1 MKLRYY
7 NLLAGLLLMASCE
20 KELPNVDTPSFDVS
34 TESTSYKA
42 GTVVKFKITG
52 TAGIVSFY
60 SGEPLKDY
68 AFRAGRVVEAGNAGA
83 RLSFMSAVTGG
94 TQGTLSATVPP
105 QLKVMASTN
114 FSGNY
119 DMTSIQAATWSDIT
133 SRFRYA
139 INNTAVTSNP
149 TPPGGPVDIS
159 DLLVAD
165 KPIYIAYKYVTLPQ
179 GVNGTARTWSI
190 TSFTLTSNKDISVA
204 GPAIN
209 PAITNY
215 LGAGFRLVDQN
226 PVTAP
231 ARSSLTT
238 TTISLLGNLY
248 DAVNDAGN
256 DPLSENWAISRPI
269 FTNTIDLGPDKAV
282 AIKDQAK
289 AIALTEHTHTYTQP
303 GTYKATFVALNANLH
318 DSKEIVKEITIT
330 ITP

>member
-7 NLLAGLLLMASCE
+7 NLLAGVLLMASCE
-20 KELPNVDTPSFDVS
+20 KELPSVDTPSFEVS
-34 TESTSYKA
+34 TASTSYKV
-42 GTVVKFKITG
+42 GSVVKFNITG

-68 AFRAGRVVEAGNAGA
+68 AFRAGRIVDAGNAGA
-83 RLSFMSAVTGG
+83 RLSFMSAVNLG

-105 QLKVMASTN
+105 HLKVMASTN

-119 DMTSIQAATWSDIT
+119 DMSSIQAATWSDIT

-139 INNTAVTSNP
+139 INNTAITSNP
-149 TPPGGPVDIS
+149 TPPGLPVDIS
-159 DLLVAD
+159 DLIVAG

-190 TSFTLTSNKDISVA
+190 TSFQVISNKDISVA

-209 PAITNY
+209 PTITNY
-215 LGAGFRLVDQN
+215 PGAGFRLVDQN

-238 TTISLLGNLY
+238 TTINLLGNLY

-256 DPLSENWAISRPI
+256 DPLSENWAISKPI

-289 AIALTEHTHTYTQP
+289 ATALIDHTYIYTQP